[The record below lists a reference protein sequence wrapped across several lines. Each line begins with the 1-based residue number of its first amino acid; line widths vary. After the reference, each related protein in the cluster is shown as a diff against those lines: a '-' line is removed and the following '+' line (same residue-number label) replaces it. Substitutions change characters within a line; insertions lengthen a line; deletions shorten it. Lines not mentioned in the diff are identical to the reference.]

1 MKNKFETLTKLG
13 MPVIFGMDEED
24 VIQLYAESCK
34 YCISKEVTRVE
45 NMNYYD
51 SCCGNMPYLPN
62 VIEQFNSCKNTTNF
76 TRLLTD
82 PVNRKRSI
90 RGIKKRY
97 KKIQILSADLIK
109 ICQKTYGNQYHKCRE
124 KDIKRFSIMCK
135 IYYLSY
141 PPRSISI
148 KAFRTLLMS
157 PHLSDEEK
165 ESLKRIYILA
175 ENNVY
180 TAKNRID
187 QTNYIQVRDLINK
200 GRGIK

>member
-1 MKNKFETLTKLG
+1 MKNKFETPTKLG

-51 SCCGNMPYLPN
+51 SRCGNMPYLPYT
-62 VIEQFNSCKNTTNF
+62 IEQFNSCKETGNF

-97 KKIQILSADLIK
+97 KKIQMLSADLIK
-109 ICQKTYGNQYHKCRE
+109 ICQKTYGNEDHECRA
-124 KDIKRFSIMCK
+124 KAIKRFSIMCK

-148 KAFRTLLMS
+148 KAFQTLLVS
-157 PHLSDEEK
+157 PHLSAK
-165 ESLKRIYILA
+165 EINTLKSIYILA

-180 TAKNRID
+180 SAKNRID
-187 QTNYIQVRDLINK
+187 KKNYIQVRDLINK